1 VDPSRKSSLYEFWHK
16 QLKCGGCGE
25 VTKKE
30 TCAARR
36 LVSPIFKEFSYLF
49 KKVSPIPIPKGFANL
64 VQKCK
69 GCGRVGS
76 VQLIPGAGRPL
87 KREDFDSGRY
97 AVLMSF
103 RCQGFEPDEYSFG
116 GHWRVES
123 TKGSVYEDVDLS
135 EGDWAEYDEDEA
147 MPVSVCN
154 LKARFVR
161 INHKLRVFPALF
173 L

>member
-1 VDPSRKSSLYEFWHK
+1 MW
-16 QLKCGGCGE
+16 G
-25 VTKKE
+25 
-30 TCAARR
+30 
-36 LVSPIFKEFSYLF
+36 FSYLP
-49 KKVSPIPIPKGFANL
+49 KVCIYFIISAQVSLAMIGNLGMTLLKSDFVRFVFPLSSFASYT
-64 VQKCK
+64 
-69 GCGRVGS
+69 RVMLCCLMHPL
-76 VQLIPGAGRPL
+76 LIL
-87 KREDFDSGRY
+87 
-97 AVLMSF
+97 
-103 RCQGFEPDEYSFG
+103 FG
-116 GHWRVES
+116 Q